1 MKTKKYEPPRTNLV
15 PLNGR
20 IYCTKVQRIEKERES
35 GIIQI
40 MTFQVPDHND
50 NPTTVEYNRFIV
62 IAVAEDVQLRVPDN
76 DGPLGETEIRKL
88 RWGDEVFPM
97 ENPDATGWTLP
108 IITDFEDER
117 KEYYVLHESEIIGFN
132 ASPEVKVEDKSP
144 ETKEP
149 EKPLP
154 EEN

>member
-20 IYCTKVQRIEKERES
+20 IYCAKVQRIERKRES

-50 NPTTVEYNRFIV
+50 NPVTVEYNRFIV
-62 IAVAEDVQLRVPDN
+62 IAVAEDVLLRVPDN
-76 DGPLGETEIRKL
+76 NGTSRKL

-108 IITDFEDER
+108 IVTDFEDER

-132 ASPEVKVEDKSP
+132 ASPEIMIESIYSTKDKD
-144 ETKEP
+144 TKP
-149 EKPLP
+149 EKPLLIP
-154 EEN
+154 DED